1 MRARAE
7 RNATVPG
14 RSGGIGEK
22 VFRIIQRVCGIWA
35 AAGGSRPRS
44 LARLRVVPEAR
55 KKLAGGEAQRN
66 HRKNRTKKPCAPA
79 GRESRETPPS
89 RPVVA
94 IRNLWPSF
102 RPACN
107 PVGVLRPGVNARRK
121 HRGGRSWR
129 SVFTALAPRRGAASV
144 GGGGPGGS
152 AALHHRLIS
161 CVPPARRGGAVKRA
175 ERNRT
180 KASQLQC
187 ARSPVA
193 ARARRARVRGTFL
206 RRGEV
211 NGAAPEDGRIP
222 GRCGFAVRSLQLDDA
237 HGAGLD
243 GQFHAVVAH
252 GEAVGGQQPIVRGSH
267 GDA

>member
-144 GGGGPGGS
+144 GGGWS
-152 AALHHRLIS
+152 RWFRCAS
-161 CVPPARRGGAVKRA
+161 PPANILRASGTTGRRGQACGEESNESVPTPVRPVPG
-175 ERNRT
+175 
-180 KASQLQC
+180 
-187 ARSPVA
+187 RS
-193 ARARRARVRGTFL
+193 ARASSKGAGNIPTP
-206 RRGEV
+206 RRG
-211 NGAAPEDGRIP
+211 
-222 GRCGFAVRSLQLDDA
+222 
-237 HGAGLD
+237 
-243 GQFHAVVAH
+243 
-252 GEAVGGQQPIVRGSH
+252 
-267 GDA
+267 